1 MSILSAQRRDS
12 NEREIIQALRAAGV
26 IVLQMDKS
34 AGFDL
39 LCAYAGQLYVVEIK
53 REGCYTLEP
62 AEMRVKR
69 QLELADVA
77 YHVPHD
83 IDEALCVFGLEVI
96 C

>member
-1 MSILSAQRRDS
+1 MSLLNAQRRDG

-39 LCAYAGQLYVVEIK
+39 LCAYAGQLYILEIK
-53 REGCYTLEP
+53 RKGVYTLEP
-62 AEMRVKR
+62 SEMRVKR
-69 QLELADVA
+69 QLELADVV

-83 IDEALCVFGLEVI
+83 IDEALCVFGLEII